1 MAAVPTAL
9 VEDIALVG
17 PAAKI
22 KDELQRWEETVITSM
37 LLQADPRTLPAIVD
51 AIG

>member
-1 MAAVPTAL
+1 M

-22 KDELQRWEETVITSM
+22 RDDLEAWRESRATTM
-37 LLQADPRTLPAIVD
+37 LVNGDVATLRTLAELVL
-51 AIG
+51 G